1 MRVESCLDS
10 WETVGNRVYRS
21 AIGYFRGHGQSTWL
35 FPSVG
40 TPQRS
45 AQLIPFADSI
55 NRLIFH
61 GCHGCSPRVGPNS
74 RFLSSRILRG
84 DRRGFL
90 FSFSI
95 IASSLSS
102 TIIIF
107 HKCYD
112 IMVCGAKSFQDI
124 PISCESDRQPITME
138 WVLAK

>member
-61 GCHGCSPRVGPNS
+61 GCHGCSPRVGQIHAS
-74 RFLSSRILRG
+74 CLRE
-84 DRRGFL
+84 
-90 FSFSI
+90 SFEE
-95 IASSLSS
+95 
-102 TIIIF
+102 TEE
-107 HKCYD
+107 D
-112 IMVCGAKSFQDI
+112 
-124 PISCESDRQPITME
+124 SCL
-138 WVLAK
+138 VLV

>member
-74 RFLSSRILRG
+74 RFFADPSRREKRILV
-84 DRRGFL
+84 
-90 FSFSI
+90 FSI

-102 TIIIF
+102 TIVIF
-107 HKCYD
+107 HKCYH
-112 IMVCGAKSFQDI
+112 IVVYGARSFQDI